1 MFFKKRPRN
10 LISGSA
16 TLTFVVLILT
26 VAGVLLIVVMA
37 GKEGSSGNQDL
48 AEKMRKIA
56 IIKQAYITYAAEK
69 GHFPPPEPFDCNR
82 NDTSPASCAGKG
94 HYASTDP
101 DLTHT
106 PRSDQVLR
114 SAGTYPVL
122 LGAVPYI
129 DLNISEADTHHNGQK
144 IVVAV
149 TEDAAIDRTICEA
162 LQEET
167 LTNPGLAP
175 IHLSDGTGQIN
186 TVLLAFYIPDRGQG
200 TVSNSGGAWQNVI
213 DAGITDATTLANTI
227 DPDAVVTANSITF
240 IDTPETAT
248 YRGLVAYLED
258 YPRTCCPLCTSS
270 ASNQPGFHLQAP
282 SAQFSGIS
290 QASGDVNGDGKLDLV
305 LGSPFENR
313 VYVILGA
320 NTTYATPVML
330 NDLNGLNNGFVIY
343 GNFTSPGAH
352 LFGWDVEVADLNAD
366 GFAEVII
373 TDRNPFTAVC
383 PQPAGHYVRI
393 LFGQPLPRLTG
404 VTFTDT
410 GVSAGAV
417 AAFVGG
423 SGLQPNYG
431 WAVAAARLNNDN
443 YYDLAISDLRGTVYV
458 LYGKT
463 SANWTFVSEGIEDAN
478 LIGTS
483 FPGFRITADNTSTY
497 AEAPTGTQN
506 FAYSLGR
513 LPADPAA
520 SQGVAGANPH
530 DGLIIGMPA
539 LSYTGLSR
547 AGGAYVIRSPES
559 YVDFPSILTLN
570 AFGASGHL
578 FKYTTAN
585 AHAGVSVAG
594 GDIDAD
600 GYSDVVMGAAGQH
613 SLLTLATSG
622 TTGSLYCCSGYAGSV
637 GVVLGANGGFTAGAS
652 NIAYFINGT
661 AGQSFGTSV
670 AVANINGDSVGSYQK
685 DDIIIG
691 APTAGGG
698 NRGKT
703 YVVYAPSNGLAVNA
717 GTVDGVVSASFTG
730 DPGDYLG
737 FTVGRGLFLN
747 SATYDSLCMTAPGK
761 FTSSGAATVAAG
773 GPIPTLSDTTI
784 DAFD

>member
-1 MFFKKRPRN
+1 MFFKKRTRN

-16 TLTFVVLILT
+16 TLTLVVVVMM
-26 VAGVLLIVVMA
+26 VAGLLLIVVMA
-37 GKEGSSGNQDL
+37 GKEGSQGNQDL
-48 AEKMRKIA
+48 VEKMRKIA
-56 IIKQAYITYAAEK
+56 IIKQAYVNYASEK
-69 GHFPPPEPFDCNR
+69 SKYPPVVPLNCAIDSDCWGR
-82 NDTSPASCAGKG
+82 G

-114 SAGTYPVL
+114 TAGTYPVL
-122 LGAVPYI
+122 IGGVPNI
-129 DLNISEADTHHNGQK
+129 DLNIGEEFTHHNGQK
-144 IVVAV
+144 IIVAV
-149 TEDAAIDRTICEA
+149 VEDATIDRTICEA
-162 LQEET
+162 LQEEA
-167 LTNPGLAP
+167 LTNPGIAP
-175 IHLSDGTGQIN
+175 IHISDGTGQIN
-186 TVLLAFYIPDRGQG
+186 TVFLVIYIPDGGHG
-200 TVSNSGGAWQNVI
+200 TVSVSGGTWDNLI
-213 DAGITDATTLANTI
+213 NAGITDVTTLANTI
-227 DPDAVVTANSITF
+227 DPDTVTSATSITF
-240 IDTPETAT
+240 VDKPETAT

-270 ASNQPGFHLQAP
+270 IANQPGFHLQAP
-282 SAQFSGIS
+282 SGVFSGIS

-313 VYVILGA
+313 AYVILGV
-320 NTTYATPVML
+320 NTTYSTPVML
-330 NDLNGLNNGFVIY
+330 NDLNGLNGFIVS
-343 GNFTSPGAH
+343 GNFTSPAAH

-383 PQPAGHYVRI
+383 PQPAGHYVRV
-393 LFGQPLPRLTG
+393 LFGQAAPRIGG
-404 VTFTDT
+404 VIFTDT

-423 SGLQPNYG
+423 TGLQPNYG
-431 WAVAAARLNNDN
+431 WAVAGAKLNNDN

-458 LYGKT
+458 LYGKA
-463 SANWTFVSEGIEDAN
+463 SANWTFVSEGIEDVN

-483 FPGFRITADNTSTY
+483 VPGFRITADNTSTY

-520 SQGVAGANPH
+520 GFGVAGANPY
-530 DGLIIGMPA
+530 DGFIIGMPA

-547 AGGAYVIRSPES
+547 AGGFYVIRSPES
-559 YVDFPSILTLN
+559 YVDFPSVFSLN
-570 AFGASGHL
+570 ALGASGHL
-578 FKYTTAN
+578 FRYTTAN

-594 GDIDAD
+594 GDINAD
-600 GYSDVVMGAAGQH
+600 GFSDAGAGAVGQH

-622 TTGSLYCCSGYAGSV
+622 TTGSLYCCSAYAGSV
-637 GVVLGANGGFTAGAS
+637 GIVLGASGGFAAGAS
-652 NIAYFINGT
+652 DVSYFINGT
-661 AGQSFGTSV
+661 AGQSFGTSI
-670 AVANINGDSVGSYQK
+670 AMANINGDSVGNYGK

-698 NRGKT
+698 NRGKV

-730 DPGDYLG
+730 DVGDYLG

-773 GPIPTLSDTTI
+773 GPIPTASDTTI
-784 DAFD
+784 DSFD

>member
-37 GKEGSSGNQDL
+37 GKEGSQGNQDL
-48 AEKMRKIA
+48 AEKMRKVA
-56 IIKQAYITYAAEK
+56 VIKQAYITYAAEK
-69 GHFPPPEPFDCNR
+69 GHFPPPDPFGCDM
-82 NDTSPASCAGKG
+82 NDTSASRCAGKG

-122 LGAVPYI
+122 FGGVPNV
-129 DLNISEADTHHNGQK
+129 DLNIGEEFTHHNGKK

-149 TEDAAIDRTICEA
+149 VEDATIDRTICEA
-162 LQEET
+162 LQEEA
-167 LTNPGLAP
+167 LTNPGIAP
-175 IHLSDGTGQIN
+175 IHISDGTGQIN
-186 TVLLAFYIPDRGQG
+186 TVFLVIYIPDGGHG
-200 TVSNSGGAWQNVI
+200 TVSVNGGTWQSLI
-213 DAGITDATTLANTI
+213 DTGATDATTLANTI
-227 DPDAVVTANSITF
+227 DPDTVTAASSITF
-240 IDTPETAT
+240 IDKPETAT

-270 ASNQPGFHLQAP
+270 VSNQPGFHLQAP
-282 SAQFSGIS
+282 SGQFSGIS

-313 VYVILGA
+313 VYVILGV
-320 NTTYATPVML
+320 NTVYPTPVML
-330 NDLNGLNNGFVIY
+330 NDLNGVNGFIVS
-343 GNFTSPGAH
+343 GSFTSPAAH

-366 GFAEVII
+366 GYAEVII

-393 LFGQPLPRLTG
+393 LFGQAAPRIGG

-423 SGLQPNYG
+423 AGLQPNFG

-458 LYGKT
+458 LYGKA
-463 SANWTFVSEGIEDAN
+463 SANWTFVSSGIEDAN

-483 FPGFRITADNTSTY
+483 VPGFRITADGTSTY
-497 AEAPTGTQN
+497 AQAPTATQN

-520 SQGVAGANPH
+520 SNGVAGANPY

-539 LSYTGLSR
+539 LSFPGLNR
-547 AGGAYVIRSPES
+547 AGGFYVIRSPES
-559 YVDFPSILTLN
+559 YVDFPSVYSLSAL
-570 AFGASGHL
+570 GVSGHL
-578 FKYTTAN
+578 FRYTTAN

-594 GDIDAD
+594 GDINAD
-600 GYSDVVMGAAGQH
+600 GFSDPIGSAAGQH

-622 TTGSLYCCSGYAGSV
+622 TTGSLYCCSAYAGSV

-652 NIAYFINGT
+652 DVAYFINGT

-670 AVANINGDSVGSYQK
+670 AVFNMNGDSVGSYQK

-698 NRGKT
+698 NRGKV

-730 DPGDYLG
+730 DPGDFIG
-737 FTVGRGLFLN
+737 FTVGEAMEVNGPNYR
-747 SATYDSLCMTAPGK
+747 ALCMTAPGK

-773 GPIPTLSDTTI
+773 GPIPTASDTTV
-784 DAFD
+784 DSFD

>member
-37 GKEGSSGNQDL
+37 GKEGSQANRNSAEMLRLASG
-48 AEKMRKIA
+48 
-56 IIKQAYITYAAEK
+56 IKHAYIVEAAK
-69 GHFPPPEPFDCNR
+69 RGYFVPPSPLDCDM
-82 NDTSPASCAGKG
+82 NDTSAAACAGIG

-114 SAGTYPVL
+114 SSGTYPVL
-122 LGAVPYI
+122 LGGVPYN
-129 DLNISEADTHHNGQK
+129 DLNIGEEYAHYNGKK
-144 IVVAV
+144 ILVAV
-149 TEDAAIDRTICEA
+149 VEDAAISRTICEA
-162 LQEET
+162 LQEEA
-167 LTNPGLAP
+167 LTNPGIAP
-175 IHLSDGTGQIN
+175 IHISDGTGQIN
-186 TVLLAFYIPDRGQG
+186 TVFLVIYIPDGGHG
-200 TVSNSGGAWQNVI
+200 TVSVSGDTWQNLI
-213 DAGITDATTLANTI
+213 DTGNLDATTLANTI
-227 DPDAVVTANSITF
+227 DPDAVAAASSITF
-240 IDTPETAT
+240 IDKPETAT

-270 ASNQPGFHLQAP
+270 VSNQPGFHLQAP
-282 SAQFSGIS
+282 AGVFAGIS

-313 VYVILGA
+313 VYVILGV
-320 NTTYATPVML
+320 NTVYPTPVML
-330 NDLNGLNNGFVIY
+330 NDLNGLNGFIVS
-343 GNFTSPGAH
+343 GSFTSPSSH
-352 LFGWDVEVADLNAD
+352 LFGWAVEVADLNAD
-366 GFAEVII
+366 GYAEVII

-393 LFGQPLPRLTG
+393 LFGQAAPRIGG

-423 SGLQPNYG
+423 AGLQPNYG

-458 LYGKT
+458 LYGKA
-463 SANWTFVSEGIEDAN
+463 SANWTFVSSGIEDAN

-483 FPGFRITADNTSTY
+483 VPGFRITADGTSTY
-497 AEAPTGTQN
+497 AQAPTATQN

-520 SQGVAGANPH
+520 SNGVAGANPY

-539 LSYTGLSR
+539 LSYTALNR
-547 AGGAYVIRSPES
+547 AGGAYLIRSPES
-559 YVDFPSILTLN
+559 YVDFPSVLSLN
-570 AFGASGHL
+570 AFGGSGHL
-578 FKYTTAN
+578 FKHVTAN

-594 GDIDAD
+594 GDINAD

-622 TTGSLYCCSGYAGSV
+622 TTGSLYCCSAYAGSV

-652 NIAYFINGT
+652 DVAYFINGT

-698 NRGKT
+698 NRGKV

-730 DPGDYLG
+730 DIGDYLG

-747 SATYDSLCMTAPGK
+747 SATYYSLCMTALGK
-761 FTSSGAATVAAG
+761 FVSSGAATVAAG
-773 GPIPTLSDTTI
+773 GPIPTASDTTV
-784 DAFD
+784 DSFN